1 MERPK
6 DLVNFLEPTRFID
19 SDHESI
25 REVVADLDMAQD
37 PLWKRAVKMFRFVRD
52 QIRYNPY
59 SSMFN
64 REDYLASEI
73 LARSYGY
80 CVQKAIVLAALS
92 RCAGIPCK
100 LCFADIRN
108 FQVSGNLLEAMGTDI
123 FTYHGYNAFYLDG
136 RWIKATPAFDLE
148 MCEKH
153 GFIPV
158 DFDGKSDAV
167 LHPNDRKGNRHIE
180 YIREIGDDA
189 DVPFDDI
196 IAAFKE
202 LYLENNPALS
212 GFWKNT
218 PQGDPEPG

>member
-6 DLVNFLEPTRFID
+6 DLVKFLEPTRFID

-25 REVVADLDMAQD
+25 REAVAALDMASD
-37 PLWKRAVKMFRFVRD
+37 PLRKRAVKMFLFVRD
-52 QIRYNPY
+52 QIRYNPF

-73 LARSYGY
+73 LARGQGY
-80 CVQKAIVLAALS
+80 CVQKAVLLAALS
-92 RCAGIPCK
+92 RCAGVPCR

-108 FQVSGNLLEAMGTDI
+108 SLVPGDLLEYMGTNL

-136 RWIKATPAFDLE
+136 QWVKATPAFDLA

-167 LHPNDRKGNRHIE
+167 FHPVDKKGVRHIE
-180 YIREIGDDA
+180 YVRDIGNYA
-189 DVPFDDI
+189 DLPFDDI

-202 LYLENNPALS
+202 LYLKNNTGLN
-212 GFWKNT
+212 GFWGT
-218 PQGDPEPG
+218 PAEGVSEPD